1 MTMANTVSESVQN
14 DWQKVKETGNG
25 RLKKIQ
31 SILKEAMSE
40 TFSELK
46 DGSTEIH
53 HLSRQSLAEMIAQAQ
68 ADAPS
73 DDERIVVESTANAP
87 EADSVALTTDV
98 ASEAEAEPPT
108 WRQILLAFLGL
119 LNSRKGP
126 WTERILTTLKGQ
138 METFDADMQAEYGER
153 YHPFQKVVTWLKT
166 LVEMAHARV
175 SQTPEAEAE
184 AKPVTI
190 EVLDG
195 DQPGDAAV
203 ADA

>member
-1 MTMANTVSESVQN
+1 MANTVSKSVQN
-14 DWQKVKETGNG
+14 DWQKVKATGNG

-73 DDERIVVESTANAP
+73 DDGRIVVKSTANAP

-108 WRQILLAFLGL
+108 WRQILRAFLGL
-119 LNSRKGP
+119 LNRRKGP
-126 WTERILTTLKGQ
+126 WTEQILTTLKGQ
-138 METFDADMQAEYGER
+138 MDKFDADMQAEYGER
-153 YHPFQKVVTWLKT
+153 YRPFQKVVTWLKT

-175 SQTPEAEAE
+175 SQAPEAEAE

-195 DQPGDAAV
+195 NHPGDAAV